1 LGPIGARRE
10 NRGVPIMK
18 LFTFATSPY
27 ARKVRMA
34 LDYKGVLYDPVE
46 RCYSLDRKEDLRSAS
61 PRAEVPVL
69 VLDDGRTIV
78 DSTIICEYL
87 EDAYPRPELFPAD
100 PYERARMRAIEDL
113 CDRSFDAVTYGYW
126 LATVRGDAPESETM
140 KKAARAE
147 FSNLLGILERELA
160 GRDFLCGDLSIAD
173 LAAVC
178 HVSGARA
185 MGIDLAPL
193 PRLGAWM
200 ARMRATS
207 AVEADL
213 RRVAKAIASIRDLK
227 GEFEG
232 PDGRVHWRD
241 ARLEWPLR
249 HGFIDF
255 IAREFRAGKM
265 MFPPEVS

>member
-1 LGPIGARRE
+1 
-10 NRGVPIMK
+10 MK

-61 PRAEVPVL
+61 ARAEVPVL
-69 VLDDGRTIV
+69 VLDDGRAIA

-87 EDAYPRPELFPAD
+87 EDTYPRPALFPED

-113 CDRSFDAVTYGYW
+113 CDRSFDAISYSYW
-126 LATVRGDAPESETM
+126 LAMVRSDAPESEAM
-140 KKAARAE
+140 KKSARAE
-147 FSNLLGILERELA
+147 FSNLLGALERELA
-160 GRDFLCGDLSIAD
+160 DRDFLCSDLSIAD

-185 MGIDLAPL
+185 MGIDLAPW

-200 ARMRATS
+200 GRMRAMP
-207 AVEADL
+207 AVEADF
-213 RRVAKAIASIRDLK
+213 RRVAKAIAAMHDLK
-227 GEFEG
+227 SEFEG
-232 PDGRVHWRD
+232 SDGRVHWRD

-255 IAREFRAGKM
+255 IVREFRAGKM
-265 MFPPEVS
+265 MFPPEAT